1 MRCTRGGV
9 GVNVIAWLIV
19 ACEIGFWVV
28 ITLGLLTRYILK
40 KNKLGLFFL
49 ALTPVIDLILLVVTG
64 VDLYRGATATQ
75 VHAIVAV
82 YIGISIAFGRS
93 MIEWADIRFQYYVM
107 KQGAKPVKRFGM
119 DYAKHYFKSWGQ
131 HVLAFLIGAGILFVL
146 IYLIND
152 SSRTEV
158 LAGFLKVW
166 TLVLGIDLFD
176 CHKQFYLAEKE
187 KRVAI

>member
-1 MRCTRGGV
+1 M
-9 GVNVIAWLIV
+9 
-19 ACEIGFWVV
+19 
-28 ITLGLLTRYILK
+28 
-40 KNKLGLFFL
+40 FFP

-75 VHAIVAV
+75 VHAIAAV

-158 LAGFLKVW
+158 LAGFLKSMDTCV
-166 TLVLGIDLFD
+166 GYRSFD